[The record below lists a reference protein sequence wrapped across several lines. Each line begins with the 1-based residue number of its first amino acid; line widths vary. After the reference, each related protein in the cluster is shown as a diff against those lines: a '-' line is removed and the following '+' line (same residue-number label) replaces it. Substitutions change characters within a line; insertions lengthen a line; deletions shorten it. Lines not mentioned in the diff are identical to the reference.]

1 MVFFDLCSRHVIEL
15 VKFVEDMAPA
25 QIDFLLLN
33 VDTGSIKTSPRLV
46 MQGSHRADRA
56 QQFVSTVWT
65 AVRCNI
71 VLIVEVLGRGDSS
84 ELGKTRRIS
93 HLE

>member
-1 MVFFDLCSRHVIEL
+1 MVFFDLCSRHIIEL

-46 MQGSHRADRA
+46 MQGSHRANRA
-56 QQFVSTVWT
+56 QQLVSTMWT
-65 AVRCNI
+65 AVRNY
-71 VLIVEVLGRGDSS
+71 LILVVKMLGRRDGP

-93 HLE
+93 HLK